1 MSAAVFELGDDFN
14 LTVMHKRSNWNWQ
27 ASDLRAAWGENNRI
41 LAGRYELE
49 EDGGTWLGVS
59 RDGRVAFLVN
69 DINQASPCDLLP
81 TLFLR
86 GNDSPHAFASRV
98 NEINEDIILGDTFH
112 LIVGDFHL
120 NSMVYLGTTNNPN
133 LPWLQIAD
141 VGVGVHTLSI
151 EGLDSA
157 IPMYADLAHTF
168 TDAIN
173 GDQALMDIAMAVMTD
188 MNGPNPHFQEMMN
201 APDEPQHGTTSTT
214 ALKINATGQVL
225 FYERYLE
232 NGQWRER
239 DFVFGIE

>member
-86 GNDSPHAFASRV
+86 
-98 NEINEDIILGDTFH
+98 
-112 LIVGDFHL
+112 
-120 NSMVYLGTTNNPN
+120 
-133 LPWLQIAD
+133 IAD